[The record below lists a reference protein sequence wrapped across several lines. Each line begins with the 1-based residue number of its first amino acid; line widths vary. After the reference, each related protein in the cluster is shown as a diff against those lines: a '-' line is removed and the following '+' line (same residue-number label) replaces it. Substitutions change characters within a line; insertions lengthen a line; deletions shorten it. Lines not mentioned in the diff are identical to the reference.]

1 MKDMAKKMKD
11 AGMPT
16 ETIAHF
22 TQLAL
27 EEIAEL

>member
-1 MKDMAKKMKD
+1 MREMAKKMKE
-11 AGMPT
+11 AGMPV

-27 EEIAEL
+27 EEIEEL